1 MTDAHDDVA
10 DWDAAYVLGALTPA
24 DRRVYESHLAQCPSC
39 RAAVARLAPTV
50 GLLSR
55 VPADRARAIADVPE
69 EPAAQLREKVVRAHS
84 LRRQRRRNIFTLAA
98 AAALILG
105 GISVPLAVT
114 VGEPRG
120 EVHALTD
127 LVQAPLEASV
137 RLTDARWGT
146 EIDLVCRYS
155 GEQLDAPPG
164 GFPYALAVVGRD
176 GTTTT
181 LSTWRAAPG
190 STTQL
195 SAGTDLAVGDIG
207 AIEIRRT
214 DDAQTVV
221 MRYEAP

>member
-105 GISVPLAVT
+105 
-114 VGEPRG
+114 
-120 EVHALTD
+120 
-127 LVQAPLEASV
+127 
-137 RLTDARWGT
+137 
-146 EIDLVCRYS
+146 
-155 GEQLDAPPG
+155 
-164 GFPYALAVVGRD
+164 
-176 GTTTT
+176 
-181 LSTWRAAPG
+181 
-190 STTQL
+190 
-195 SAGTDLAVGDIG
+195 
-207 AIEIRRT
+207 
-214 DDAQTVV
+214 
-221 MRYEAP
+221 